1 MFLFGGGG
9 VVVAG
14 RGGGGELGQIRT
26 FSWQAVLLV

>member
-14 RGGGGELGQIRT
+14 RGGLGQIRT
-26 FSWQAVLLV
+26 FSWQAVLVV